1 MTNVHRVSLWFRVE
15 FLVLLVAR
23 SNSDPPLSL
32 SDRILKHTVCAHTPL
47 RSARSVRTRKSPT
60 LNTVERSSL
69 RTKLFVNAVA
79 LAFVTMTFHRNSLPH
94 NAIAS

>member
-15 FLVLLVAR
+15 FLVLIVAR

-32 SDRILKHTVCAHTPL
+32 SDRILKHTVCAHTPF

-69 RTKLFVNAVA
+69 RTKLFANAVA
-79 LAFVTMTFHRNSLPH
+79 LAFVTMTFRRNSLPH